1 MVCRFTII
9 RRLTSRIKGPRARQE
24 RFRAA
29 FCRLSYETLV
39 ELDRKNMQ
47 KVAEQSRWK
56 KAKASVAVTRDA
68 PRVVE
73 MDAWRKPR

>member
-1 MVCRFTII
+1 MVCRFTLI
-9 RRLTSRIKGPRARQE
+9 RRLTSKVKGPRARQE
-24 RFRAA
+24 RFRAIY
-29 FCRLSYETLV
+29 CKLPYERLL
-39 ELDRKNMQ
+39 ELEKANMQ
-47 KVAEQSRWK
+47 RVLEKYRWK

>member
-1 MVCRFTII
+1 MICRFTII

-39 ELDRKNMQ
+39 ELDRKNML

-56 KAKASVAVTRDA
+56 KAKASVAGHRGPVA
-68 PRVVE
+68 VIE
-73 MDAWRKPR
+73 LDAWRKPR